1 MSTHKGRFLM
11 RNPILNTLFTARGNQ
26 RVCLWTEPMWGVPY
40 FLFMPMAAVYMA
52 ALGLDPIQIGTITT
66 VSLISQMVA
75 AAFAGVLTDKL
86 GRRLCTAIFDVFA
99 WVVPSILW
107 ATAQGYWAFFAAAIF
122 NGCWRVTDNSWSLL
136 LTEDADPDKLIHI
149 YTISSIAGLLAG
161 FVAPLTYLLVQHNG
175 LIITM
180 RWLYAFMALSMATK
194 CLLLYRI
201 SQETSVGKKR
211 LQETRGKSIL
221 SSLFESRFV
230 LMRMLRSRRIMLTVG
245 ISTCFIL
252 IKSVNDNFWPL
263 LVTEKLAVPEEL
275 LSIFSTVRT
284 LVMLIL
290 YFVLV
295 PRLDARGFRKPLSVA
310 MGLIIV
316 VDLVFFALGKA
327 EIAMVIGCVVIEAM
341 ALSALTPLVPTLTMQ
356 AMDKLERARML
367 SLATMMAL
375 LVSAPF
381 GTVAGWLS
389 KLDRGLPMLL
399 NIALALLSIFLAMKL
414 EREADRAEMAE
425 A

>member
-1 MSTHKGRFLM
+1 M
-11 RNPILNTLFTARGNQ
+11 RNPILNTLFTAKGNQ

-40 FLFMPMAAVYMA
+40 FLFMPLAAVYMA

-66 VSLISQMVA
+66 VSLVSQMVA
-75 AAFAGVLTDKL
+75 ATFAGVLTDKL

-99 WVVPSILW
+99 WVIPSILW

-122 NGCWRVTDNSWSLL
+122 NGFWRVTDNSWGLL
-136 LTEDADPDKLIHI
+136 LTEDAEPDKLIHL

-161 FVAPLTYLLVQHNG
+161 FVAPLTYLLVQTYS
-175 LIITM
+175 LITTM

-201 SQETSVGKKR
+201 SRETAVGQR
-211 LQETRGKSIL
+211 RREETRHQNIL
-221 SSLFESRFV
+221 AILWESRRV
-230 LMRMLRSRRIMLTVG
+230 LKRMLHTPHIMLTVG
-245 ISTCFIL
+245 LSTCFIL

-263 LVTEKLAVPEEL
+263 LITEKLAVPEEM
-275 LSIFSTVRT
+275 LSIFSTIRT
-284 LVMLIL
+284 FVMLIL

-295 PRLDARGFRKPLSVA
+295 PRLSARAFRRPLNIA
-310 MGLIIV
+310 MGLIIL
-316 VDLVFFALGKA
+316 VDLVLFALNQS
-327 EIAMVIGCVVIEAM
+327 AMGLLVLTVIVEAV
-341 ALSALTPLVPTLTMQ
+341 ALTALTPLIPTLTMQ
-356 AMDKLERARML
+356 AMDKVERARML

-381 GTVAGWLS
+381 GTFAGWLS

-399 NIALALLSIFLAMKL
+399 NVALALLSMGLAMQLNRRSDHLK
-414 EREADRAEMAE
+414 EA
-425 A
+425 